1 MSPRSKRPMTSA
13 LGFDLRSLET
23 FALTCSKGSMAA
35 AAVRLGMSQPA
46 VSQIIKCL
54 ESSLGVALID
64 RSHRPLLLTASGVFL
79 RDSAVQL
86 LADAQRIAASLR
98 ELEGGF
104 PPSLRLG
111 VVDSL
116 AAPFVPD
123 LLSSLEPSLRTLS
136 VAAGLASTLR
146 KAFADFRF
154 DVIITNDPTE
164 DVDGLVR
171 HTILTEPYI
180 LIVPEAVAKANERI
194 DLGML
199 SRTLNLVRWSAQSQI
214 GADIERHLRRL
225 RIEIPRRFEF
235 DSSDT
240 LVGIVAAG
248 LSWAIMTPLCL
259 VNSIS
264 KLGTARAAPF
274 PGPKFYRTLSIIS
287 RTGELDKVVQQLA
300 DRSRE
305 ILKKKYLPSMLGIGP
320 WLQGQIT
327 LGS

>member
-1 MSPRSKRPMTSA
+1 MTSA
-13 LGFDLRSLET
+13 LGFDLRSLEA
-23 FALTCSKGSMAA
+23 FALTCRKGSMAA
-35 AAVRLGMSQPA
+35 AAERLGMTQPA

-54 ESSLGVALID
+54 EASLGVALID

-79 RDSAVQL
+79 RDAAEQL
-86 LADAQRIAASLR
+86 LADAQRIPSSLR
-98 ELEGGF
+98 EIKGGF
-104 PPSLRLG
+104 PPSLRIG

-116 AAPFVPD
+116 ASPFVPD
-123 LLSSLEPSLRTLS
+123 LLTSLQPSLRTLS

-154 DVIITNDPTE
+154 DIIITNDPT
-164 DVDGLVR
+164 DDLDGLVR

-180 LIVPEAVAKANERI
+180 LVVPAAFAEAAEEL
-194 DLGML
+194 DLGTL
-199 SRTLNLVRWSAQSQI
+199 ARTLNLVRWSAQSQI
-214 GADIERHLRRL
+214 GADIEQHLRRL

-264 KLGTARAAPF
+264 RLETARALPF
-274 PGPKFYRTLSIIS
+274 PGPKFYRKLSIIS
-287 RTGELDKVVQQLA
+287 RTGELDKVAERLA
-300 DRSRE
+300 RTSRE
-305 ILKKKYLPSMLGIGP
+305 ILKKKYLPDMLRVGP

-327 LGS
+327 LGP